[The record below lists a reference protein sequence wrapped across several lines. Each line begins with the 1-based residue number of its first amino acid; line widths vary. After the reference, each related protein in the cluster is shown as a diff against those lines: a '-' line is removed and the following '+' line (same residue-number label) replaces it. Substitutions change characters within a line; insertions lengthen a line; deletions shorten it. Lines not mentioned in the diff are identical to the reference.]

1 MRNALKNLAVTITL
15 MLTLNVT
22 ALAVPTSG
30 TLQPQKDQL
39 TKVKTEREKV
49 ESKIEQLDSEIGI
62 NMTKTEENKV
72 QIYLTE
78 KAIKIAVVDIEKVE
92 SREESEEKLFNGRIR
107 TMYMNGFDG
116 YAEMMLGAENF
127 GDFISRVENVR
138 IIINFDKEVMNK
150 FKATKIYLNEKK
162 QSLNETKEVLLSLQ
176 VENKEK
182 LDKIILAKESQKK
195 LITQLNSKE
204 NVLLAEIS
212 NDEVSLNGTIS
223 NVNAIGDISQS
234 RGAANVSQNAVVS
247 YAATLLGTPYL
258 WAGTSPSTGFDCSGF
273 TQYVYRHFGIS
284 IGRSTGDQVRSG
296 VGVSKDELEPG
307 DLVFFGS
314 SSNPQHT
321 GIYIGDNKYIHS
333 PRTGDVIKI
342 SSMTRRDYISGRRVR

>member
-1 MRNALKNLAVTITL
+1 MRNALKYLAVVITL

-30 TLQPQKDQL
+30 MLQPQNDTL

-49 ESKIEQLDSEIGI
+49 ESEIEKLDNEIGM

-72 QIYLTE
+72 QISLTE

-92 SREESEEKLFNGRIR
+92 SREESEEELFNSRMR

-116 YAEMMLGAENF
+116 YVEMILNAETF
-127 GDFISRVENVR
+127 GDLVSRVENVKT
-138 IIINFDKEVMNK
+138 IINFDKEVMNK
-150 FKATKIYLNEKK
+150 FKDTKIKLNAKQ
-162 QSLNETKEVLLSLQ
+162 QSLNKKKEVLLSLQ

-182 LDKIILAKESQKK
+182 LNKIILAKGSQKK

-204 NVLLAEIS
+204 NLLLAEIS
-212 NDEVSLNGTIS
+212 NDYVPLNGGIS
-223 NVNAIGDISQS
+223 PS
-234 RGAANVSQNAVVS
+234 RGAVNVSQNAVVS

-284 IGRSTGDQVRSG
+284 IGRSTGNQIRSG
-296 VGVSKDELEPG
+296 VGVSKDKLQPG

-314 SSNPQHT
+314 ASNPHHT

-333 PRTGDVIKI
+333 PHTGDVIKI
-342 SSMTRRDYISGRRVR
+342 SSMTRSDFASGRRVR